1 MGRENYLKTKGGIDM
16 LKNFKRA
23 SAILLSF
30 AMAIQFG
37 MTDTYYANTVS
48 QEPEV
53 EEQTLQEPITVEQ
66 TTAQEVNAEQTV
78 QPVVDAIEKSAPV
91 SEKKD
96 VTLSYVAEDGT
107 ILSAATTHTYEINY
121 NLKSDASVMLNFDGY
136 TLKDVVMNDSQ
147 IVTAAQANLNV
158 TSDLYSVKFVYQK
171 VNTEGKQEGNVAQA
185 QTKTEETNEE
195 DEAEANPEAKEELP
209 EYPAFDESATAGNVT
224 VHAIAVEGVLP
235 RGAKLVVKRVTRK
248 AILNAVKETVSEKD
262 KEVDSAIALDVT
274 IVSKDGI
281 EIQPNGVVN
290 ISFENAAISG
300 NEVNIY
306 HVSDDASTVTEVATN
321 AQSFDANHFSIY
333 VITGENE
340 VPLTTFN
347 FVANGNIVST
357 QTVKTGDTLITPTA
371 PDMDGKVFVG
381 WYDGETKFEDFNTA
395 LTITE
400 TTTREITAKYED
412 ALYVYFYNPA
422 GTQIMRTE
430 KVSDHE
436 THDFTN
442 IFYEVDATHKIVGW
456 AAQKNGTTNI
466 ADSIT
471 VPTDKTSVNVYA
483 IIKEGY
489 WISFDS
495 DGGSIV
501 DSQFVLHGDK
511 LVLGK
516 DTTPTKP
523 GYSFDGWYNGLSKV
537 ENGATV
543 TSPMTLKARWKEAQ
557 VSYTVIHWWEN
568 ADDDGYS
575 FHESENKTGTTGKEA
590 NAKTKSYDGFTAQPV
605 TKKTIKGDGST
616 IVSVYYKRNV
626 YDVKFYSYSTPG
638 FLWEPGTPSK
648 EYVDLRITAKYGQ
661 DISKKWPTYKG
672 SSTWSTTDDSGPYQ
686 VNIGTMPLGG
696 AKFYG
701 PKTGN
706 GSETASYYVE
716 VLPGEPGD
724 VTKDGIRYKLDH
736 KDTSPGTGY
745 SVTKEDQY
753 PLTGYTFNENVST
766 KIRSKYNNA
775 KFYYTRNSY
784 KIKFINKGKEDKS
797 VEKKY
802 EQSIS
807 SENYTPV
814 RPGSLPDYYEFDGWY
829 DNELCEGEAFD
840 FNGKKMP
847 AQNVTLYAKWTAKK
861 ISLTYNLNNP
871 EGTVDKGTKK
881 VAAGTIAN
889 TVLPSATTTSDYSF
903 AGWYYADGNGNITSD
918 AYNTNEAI
926 TKDTSVIG
934 KWLYN
939 GDLKVVYDPGTEGS
953 KAKVP
958 TDSNIYAGGAKVT
971 VAKNATTTSKKKFL
985 GWKLKGNLYH
995 PGDAFE
1001 VNKDLANDKNVIT
1014 LTAIWGNEES
1024 STTMSYNPGN
1034 GRGSVQTVPVK
1045 NNESVTLK
1053 SEKDLGYQAPKTE
1066 GKEYYFAGWAT
1077 SMDDA
1082 INGKATYAAGQ
1093 SVHVD
1098 VDGENVLYAT
1108 WIEKT
1113 VITLVAN
1120 SNTVTYNGQSQEVNG
1135 FQSLTIDGYIVS
1147 GLNAHAQGTD
1157 VGTYPTLITG
1167 TAHVEKDN
1175 EDVTNKVV
1183 VKTTPGQLTI
1193 TKKSIVPDD
1202 SNGIVVDGPKGS
1214 KYDGEKHEN
1223 EPVVTDTKTG
1233 KTLVKGTDY
1242 TLTYSEDVI
1251 NVGTVTVTITGTGN
1265 YEGTADTSYE
1275 ITPRKVI
1282 MTSADGSKV
1291 YDGSALTKNKVTES
1305 EDGFVK
1311 DDGATYN
1318 VTGSQTETGSSKN
1331 TFTYTLNEKTLE
1343 KNYVIETKEG
1353 TLEVTPVTDKVVVEI
1368 KGKTKTE
1375 TYNGNTHEVEGYD
1388 VTKISDALY
1397 PEEAIHFEGT
1407 AKASRKDVGTSYM
1420 GLNVSQFSNT
1430 SANFTNVTFRVTDGW
1445 LKVTPKS
1452 IDPEDEKTGIK
1463 VTKPEDT
1470 MYNGEEQKN
1479 KPTVEDTKTGAILV
1493 ENVDY
1498 TLSYTAAVD
1507 AGTVEVTIT
1516 GIGNYTGT
1524 AKTSYEITKRNVTLT
1539 SANASKPYDKTPL
1552 TNHNVTVGGDGFVK
1566 EEGATYN
1573 VTGSQTEKGTSKNT
1587 FTYELKS
1594 NTKASNYTIE
1604 VVYGDLTVTAEDGEV
1619 VVIITG
1625 RKDTFEY
1632 DGTEKSVKGYDV
1644 SITEGSTY
1652 TESDFTFSGNDE
1664 VKGTEAGTYDMGLKP
1679 EDFTNNNENY
1689 GNVTFRVTDGQ
1700 LIITPKSINPEDEKT
1715 GITATDP
1722 ADSIYDGKAHV
1733 NALTVRDTKTGKD
1746 LVENKDYTLT
1756 YVGDVVN
1763 VGTVKIEVKGIGN
1776 YTGEFTKRYKIT
1788 PREYTVT
1795 TDSAEKTYD
1804 GTALTAGG
1812 KIEGIVDGEVV
1823 VVHTTGSQTDVG
1835 STLNTYELEWKKASS
1850 KNYKLK
1856 EEVIGTLTVT
1866 EQTIDPGEDPK
1877 KPNPNYLGIEISN
1890 PSDEVYDG
1898 KEHKW
1903 SPTVVDKEGN
1913 ALVEGTDY
1921 TVEYATSDFTNVGTI
1936 DVTITGIGNYTGT
1949 VTRAYK
1955 ITPKA
1960 YTVTTESA
1968 TKVYDGTAL
1977 TAGGKVKGII
1987 SGETVEFT
1995 TTGSRIDEGTSKNTY
2010 SLKWNGSAI
2019 ETNYKLEKASIGDLT
2034 VKAKSIIPDEPDTPE
2049 EKKTGITVNEPS
2061 DSMYDGQEHKEVLTV
2076 KDAKTGKELV
2086 SGTEYAVAYTGDLV
2100 NAGTVTITVTG
2111 KGNYTGTFAKA
2122 YKITKRSITLTS
2134 ATESKTYD
2142 GNPLTNTSITVSGDG
2157 FAKGEGA
2164 TYEVTGSQT
2173 EVGDSANAFEYK
2185 LNENTLAS
2193 NYDITKVVGTLT
2205 VTRDTAPVIPAPTPT
2220 TPSMPPVVQRVIPKP
2235 TPTPTETV
2243 EKDRTPKA
2251 EPKEEKVEKEKTPKA
2266 KTQRFWALMNLI
2278 CAIVTV
2284 LFGLLLLIS
2293 KRHKDEDDEEED
2305 DETKQQTT
2313 TNEDEEQEQEK
2324 KRGLFTRVLAVLI
2337 AIVSVVFFLVT
2348 EDMSLAWTW
2357 TDQWTIWMVVIGLVQ
2372 IVVFFVGRKWK
2383 NVDDDDEDEQAQQA

>member
-1 MGRENYLKTKGGIDM
+1 
-16 LKNFKRA
+16 
-23 SAILLSF
+23 
-30 AMAIQFG
+30 
-37 MTDTYYANTVS
+37 MT
-48 QEPEV
+48 
-53 EEQTLQEPITVEQ
+53 
-66 TTAQEVNAEQTV
+66 
-78 QPVVDAIEKSAPV
+78 
-91 SEKKD
+91 
-96 VTLSYVAEDGT
+96 G
-107 ILSAATTHTYEINY
+107 
-121 NLKSDASVMLNFDGY
+121 F
-136 TLKDVVMNDSQ
+136 
-147 IVTAAQANLNV
+147 
-158 TSDLYSVKFVYQK
+158 
-171 VNTEGKQEGNVAQA
+171 
-185 QTKTEETNEE
+185 
-195 DEAEANPEAKEELP
+195 
-209 EYPAFDESATAGNVT
+209 
-224 VHAIAVEGVLP
+224 
-235 RGAKLVVKRVTRK
+235 
-248 AILNAVKETVSEKD
+248 
-262 KEVDSAIALDVT
+262 
-274 IVSKDGI
+274 
-281 EIQPNGVVN
+281 
-290 ISFENAAISG
+290 
-300 NEVNIY
+300 
-306 HVSDDASTVTEVATN
+306 
-321 AQSFDANHFSIY
+321 
-333 VITGENE
+333 
-340 VPLTTFN
+340 TFN
-347 FVANGNIVST
+347 
-357 QTVKTGDTLITPTA
+357 K
-371 PDMDGKVFVG
+371 
-381 WYDGETKFEDFNTA
+381 
-395 LTITE
+395 
-400 TTTREITAKYED
+400 
-412 ALYVYFYNPA
+412 
-422 GTQIMRTE
+422 
-430 KVSDHE
+430 
-436 THDFTN
+436 
-442 IFYEVDATHKIVGW
+442 
-456 AAQKNGTTNI
+456 
-466 ADSIT
+466 
-471 VPTDKTSVNVYA
+471 
-483 IIKEGY
+483 
-489 WISFDS
+489 
-495 DGGSIV
+495 
-501 DSQFVLHGDK
+501 
-511 LVLGK
+511 
-516 DTTPTKP
+516 
-523 GYSFDGWYNGLSKV
+523 
-537 ENGATV
+537 
-543 TSPMTLKARWKEAQ
+543 
-557 VSYTVIHWWEN
+557 
-568 ADDDGYS
+568 
-575 FHESENKTGTTGKEA
+575 
-590 NAKTKSYDGFTAQPV
+590 KS
-605 TKKTIKGDGST
+605 
-616 IVSVYYKRNV
+616 
-626 YDVKFYSYSTPG
+626 
-638 FLWEPGTPSK
+638 
-648 EYVDLRITAKYGQ
+648 
-661 DISKKWPTYKG
+661 
-672 SSTWSTTDDSGPYQ
+672 
-686 VNIGTMPLGG
+686 
-696 AKFYG
+696 
-701 PKTGN
+701 
-706 GSETASYYVE
+706 
-716 VLPGEPGD
+716 
-724 VTKDGIRYKLDH
+724 
-736 KDTSPGTGY
+736 
-745 SVTKEDQY
+745 
-753 PLTGYTFNENVST
+753 ST
-766 KIRSKYNNA
+766 KIEGDYDNA
-775 KFYYTRNSY
+775 KFYYTRNTY
-784 KIKFINKGKEDKS
+784 KIKFINKSKEDKS

-814 RPGSLPDYYEFDGWY
+814 RPGSLPDYYTFDGWY

-861 ISLTYNLNNP
+861 INLTYNLNNP
-871 EGTVDKGTKK
+871 EGDVVKGIKK
-881 VAAGTIAN
+881 VEAGTIAN

-939 GDLKVVYDPGTEGS
+939 GELKVVYDPGTEGTN
-953 KAKVP
+953 AKVP

-1001 VNKDLANDKNVIT
+1001 VNKDLANNDNIIT
-1014 LTAIWGNEES
+1014 LKAIWGNEES
-1024 STTMSYNPGN
+1024 STTMSYDPGS

-1045 NNESVTLK
+1045 NNESVILK

-1157 VGTYPTLITG
+1157 VGTYPTEITG

-1183 VKTTPGQLTI
+1183 IKTTPGQLTI

-1202 SNGIVVDGPKGS
+1202 SNGIVVKDPKGS

-1265 YEGTADTSYE
+1265 YEGT
-1275 ITPRKVI
+1275 
-1282 MTSADGSKV
+1282 
-1291 YDGSALTKNKVTES
+1291 
-1305 EDGFVK
+1305 
-1311 DDGATYN
+1311 
-1318 VTGSQTETGSSKN
+1318 
-1331 TFTYTLNEKTLE
+1331 
-1343 KNYVIETKEG
+1343 
-1353 TLEVTPVTDKVVVEI
+1353 
-1368 KGKTKTE
+1368 
-1375 TYNGNTHEVEGYD
+1375 
-1388 VTKISDALY
+1388 
-1397 PEEAIHFEGT
+1397 
-1407 AKASRKDVGTSYM
+1407 
-1420 GLNVSQFSNT
+1420 
-1430 SANFTNVTFRVTDGW
+1430 
-1445 LKVTPKS
+1445 
-1452 IDPEDEKTGIK
+1452 
-1463 VTKPEDT
+1463 
-1470 MYNGEEQKN
+1470 
-1479 KPTVEDTKTGAILV
+1479 
-1493 ENVDY
+1493 VD
-1498 TLSYTAAVD
+1498 
-1507 AGTVEVTIT
+1507 
-1516 GIGNYTGT
+1516 
-1524 AKTSYEITKRNVTLT
+1524 TSYEITKRNVTLT
-1539 SANASKPYDKTPL
+1539 SANDSKPYDKTPL
-1552 TNHNVTVGGDGFVK
+1552 TNSNVTIGGDGFVK

-1573 VTGSQTEKGTSKNT
+1573 VTGSQTEKGTSNNT

-1594 NTKASNYTIE
+1594 NTKASNYIITKE
-1604 VVYGDLTVTAEDGEV
+1604 FGKLTVTAEDGEV

-1632 DGTEKSVKGYDV
+1632 TGTEKSVKGYDV

-1679 EDFTNNNENY
+1679 EDFTNNNGNY
-1689 GNVTFRVTDGQ
+1689 NKVKFVVTDGS
-1700 LIITPKSINPEDEKT
+1700 LTITPKSINPEDEKS

-1722 ADSIYDGKAHV
+1722 ADSIYNGEAHV
-1733 NALTVRDTKTGKD
+1733 NPLTVRDTKTGKD

-1776 YTGEFTKRYKIT
+1776 YTGEFTKKYQITPREYTVTTDNAEKPYDGTALTAGGRVNGLVEGETVNFKTTGSQTNAGTSDNTYELKFKGTAVETNYKHGKDSIGQLKVTKKSIIPDDSNGIVVDGPKGSKYDGEKHENEPVVTDTKTGKTLAKGTDYTLTYSEDVINVGTVTVTITGIGNYEGTVDTSYEITKRNVTLTSASDSKVYDKTPLTNHNVTVGGDGFVKEEGATYNVTGSQTEKGTSKNTFTYGLKSNTKASNYTIEVVYGDLTVTAEDGEVVVVITGRKDTFEYDGTEKSVKGYDVSITEGSTYTESDFTFNGNDEVKGTEANTYPMGLKVSDFTNNNDNYNKVKFVVTDGQLTITPKSINPEDEKSGITATDPADSIYNGEAHVNPLKVTDTKTGKDLVENKDYTLTYVGDVVNVGTVKIEVKGIGNYTGKFTKRYKIT

-1804 GTALTAGG
+1804 GTALTADG

-1866 EQTIDPGEDPK
+1866 EQTIDPGEDPE

-1921 TVEYATSDFTNVGTI
+1921 TVKYATSDFTNVGTI

-1977 TAGGKVKGII
+1977 TAGGKVNGII

-2061 DSMYDGQEHKEVLTV
+2061 DSMYDGQEHKEVLIV

-2111 KGNYTGTFAKA
+2111 KGNYTGTFTKT
-2122 YKITKRSITLTS
+2122 YKITKRSVTLTS

-2205 VTRDTAPVIPAPTPT
+2205 VTAAPAPVTPATPSTPSTPSSTTST
-2220 TPSMPPVVQRVIPKP
+2220 TPRTLSAPQVTTPV
-2235 TPTPTETV
+2235 ETV
-2243 EKDRTPKA
+2243 EKETTPKT
-2251 EPKEEKVEKEKTPKA
+2251 EPKKEEKVEEEYTPKA
-2266 KTQRFWALMNLI
+2266 SPQYYWALINLI
-2278 CAIVTV
+2278 CAILTV